1 MSSTDPPAEPQSASP
16 QSASPQSALPRSSLL
31 RVTGNAA
38 SLLTTELLNKATNF
52 LIYALIARY
61 ELGLGAFGSFSLGLL
76 LVYVFQVF
84 ASVGLPNLLTRE
96 IAQRVTRAP
105 RLLSNGLVA
114 ASLTSLLAMLAMFV
128 TPWIMRYDPT
138 TSWVIVVLSLG
149 LWPYA
154 ASQVFE
160 ASFRGTQRMHFIA
173 LANMIANTGKVL
185 GAIWLLHHG
194 YGVVELAGLLVAV
207 RFLVLLTD
215 MVCYFGWSGDRLV
228 SWDRRYVIA
237 LVRRS
242 STFLGIDAA
251 IAGWSAVDALILSK
265 IMSPQEV
272 GLYSAALQLLQPAS
286 LVYLSIVGSIFPA
299 MCHRHRQSMSDLQGL
314 TTSQAREQ
322 MQLYAL
328 TRWMV
333 AFLLMLGLP
342 AVVLIFSFA
351 DVILQLAYNDAAFVR
366 SIPVMQ
372 IACFALITQCFTTIL
387 GHALWAADHEGETLR
402 IVITNLTANLIIS
415 SITIYNWGLI
425 GAVAG
430 TLLVSFL
437 NVLQHYLAYMKVL
450 HKHPI
455 DWQIVNPIVAAV
467 AMVCVLGFVPN
478 AIADGLLGSL
488 PLSLQG
494 LIAEWLPNPQRYV
507 LALLGVV
514 VYAASILT
522 LISVAHGGPR
532 KLRDGFFAPLV
543 S

>member
-1 MSSTDPPAEPQSASP
+1 MSSTNPAAEPQSL
-16 QSASPQSALPRSSLL
+16 LPRSSLL
-31 RVTGNAA
+31 RVAGNAA

-52 LIYALIARY
+52 VIYALIARY

-96 IAQRVTRAP
+96 IAQRAARAP

-114 ASLTSLLAMLAMFV
+114 ASLTSLVAMLAMLS

-160 ASFRGTQRMHFIA
+160 ASFRGTQRMHYIA
-173 LANMIANTGKVL
+173 LSNLVANTVKVL
-185 GAIWLLHHG
+185 GAIWLLQQG
-194 YGVVELAGLLVAV
+194 YGVVELAGLLVLV

-215 MVCYFGWSGDRLV
+215 IACYFGWSGARLV
-228 SWDRRYVIA
+228 CCDRRYVIA

-299 MCHRHRQSMSDLQGL
+299 MCHRHRQSMSHSQGL
-314 TTSQAREQ
+314 TSSQAREQ
-322 MQLYAL
+322 TQLYAL

-342 AVVLIFSFA
+342 TVVLILSFA
-351 DVILQLAYNDAAFVR
+351 DVILQLAYNDMAFVR
-366 SIPVMQ
+366 SVPVMQ
-372 IACFALITQCFTTIL
+372 IASFALITQCFTTIL
-387 GHALWAADHEGETLR
+387 GHALWAADREGDTLR

-415 SITIYNWGLI
+415 SITIYHWGLI

-437 NVLQHYLAYMKVL
+437 NVLQHYWVYLKVL

-455 DWQIVNPIVAAV
+455 DTQILNPIIAAL
-467 AMVCVLGFVPN
+467 AMGCVICFFPN
-478 AIADGLLGSL
+478 SLADGLLSYL
-488 PLSLQG
+488 PQSLQE
-494 LIAEWLPNPQRYV
+494 LIAARLPNPQRYV
-507 LALLGVV
+507 LALLGILA
-514 VYAASILT
+514 YAASILT